1 MAVALGCRVLSST
14 LQTKDGQMLRS
25 GLFRPFVV
33 AFAALLVASCAD
45 TGLIAPKAA
54 TDNGAAQSHA
64 ELPPPAITGS
74 VTDPTGFDLRAIWW
88 KGDHAEVITVSK
100 TIDQSGGTISIPET
114 GLTVSF
120 PVGAVASSITI
131 TITSD
136 EKYVAYE
143 MEPAGTRFLKDVTV
157 TQQLNKTAIYGRPL
171 QTQLYA
177 AYIADDNLKLSGK
190 VPVLEIEPSTTV
202 FSPFSALLPQAEVW
216 IIRHFSRY
224 MLASG

>member
-1 MAVALGCRVLSST
+1 LL
-14 LQTKDGQMLRS
+14 
-25 GLFRPFVV
+25 V
-33 AFAALLVASCAD
+33 AFAALVVASCAD
-45 TGLIAPKAA
+45 TGLVAPKAV
-54 TDNGAAQSHA
+54 TNVAAPQSHA
-64 ELPPPAITGS
+64 ELPRPPITGS
-74 VTDPTGFDLRAIWW
+74 VSDATDLKAVWW
-88 KGDHAEVITVSK
+88 QRDHGDVIMVSK

-120 PVGAVASSITI
+120 PVGAVTSPITI

-136 EKYVAYE
+136 EKYVAYK

-171 QTQLYA
+171 RTQLYA

-202 FSPFSALLPQAEVW
+202 FAPFSALLPQAEVW